1 MEGRSLD
8 HQGRDRIEET
18 RRGCWATQGGVGLAT
33 VGSLSIPGLQGL
45 GERAVTR
52 PPRARRPRGQGP
64 PEELGPQ
71 ETAAKANG
79 GARGEGA
86 GE

>member
-33 VGSLSIPGLQGL
+33 VGSL
-45 GERAVTR
+45 
-52 PPRARRPRGQGP
+52 
-64 PEELGPQ
+64 
-71 ETAAKANG
+71 
-79 GARGEGA
+79 ARGRSSYQTPESMAAMG
-86 GE
+86 